1 MPEISLM
8 GVTNSVRP
16 ASELKQMQ
24 RRSVLYM
31 YIKKQTNSGG
41 YITKQ

>member
-31 YIKKQTNSGG
+31 YIKKTNSGG